1 MATDILGFLWNTTE
15 DKTFRLTDPS
25 IGNLEFDTVDQITHE
40 WNRDVTKNPVENGS
54 PIGDHII
61 RQPKGIT
68 ITGMISNAPIAG
80 VLTQI
85 SNAITSGFDAEDR
98 VAAAFKLLDQLYKS
112 DELVTIYTKYHS
124 YVDMLITNIQIP
136 ERPENGEAIVF
147 TIEAVHVRI
156 VETATTNL
164 PPGVGIRKTGTGN
177 TPGKKAGTS
186 NSLDK
191 PTANRNT
198 PNKDI
203 GKNNGSIG
211 KQALDG
217 ITKAWD
223 DWKNSSGFK

>member
-15 DKTFRLTDPS
+15 DNTFRLTDPS

-40 WNRDVTKNPVENGS
+40 WNREATRNPVENGS

-80 VLTQI
+80 ILTQV
-85 SNAITSGFDAEDR
+85 SNAIASGFDAEDR
-98 VAAAFKLLDQLYKS
+98 VAAAFKILDQLYNS
-112 DELVTIYTKYHS
+112 DELVTIYTKYHA
-124 YVDMLITNIQIP
+124 YEDMLITNIQIP
-136 ERPENGEAIVF
+136 ERPENGDAIVF
-147 TIEAVHVRI
+147 TVEAAHVRI
-156 VETATTNL
+156 VETATTEL
-164 PPGVGIRKTGTGN
+164 PPGVGIKKAGSGN

-191 PTANRNT
+191 ATANRAT

-203 GKNNGSIG
+203 GKNNGTVAYNLKEGVEGLLNKS
-211 KQALDG
+211 ANLLNR
-217 ITKAWD
+217 W
-223 DWKNSSGFK
+223 

>member
-1 MATDILGFLWNTTE
+1 MATDILGFLWNTAE

-40 WNRDVTKNPVENGS
+40 WNREVTRNPVENGS

-85 SNAITSGFDAEDR
+85 SNAITSGLDAEDR
-98 VAAAFKLLDQLYKS
+98 AAAAFKLLDQLYKS

-156 VETATTNL
+156 VETATTQL
-164 PPGVGIRKTGTGN
+164 PPGVGIKKTGSVN

-186 NSLDK
+186 NSLDQ
-191 PTANRNT
+191 PTANRAT

-203 GKNNGSIG
+203 GKNNGTTAYQIKG
-211 KQALDG
+211 GVEDLLN
-217 ITKAWD
+217 KAANLLHRW
-223 DWKNSSGFK
+223 